1 MRTMFLASLAI
12 GFKDGQLAMII
23 HDFRENPP
31 QENSVLRAPSAVL
44 REYGQSVSAAV
55 SVPPT
60 HLDELADCLSAKH
73 IIASALDLIIDR
85 AHVYPW
91 CTHVH

>member
-31 QENSVLRAPSAVL
+31 QENSVLTPV
-44 REYGQSVSAAV
+44 
-55 SVPPT
+55 T
-60 HLDELADCLSAKH
+60 LSPGVQPA
-73 IIASALDLIIDR
+73 
-85 AHVYPW
+85 Y
-91 CTHVH
+91 